1 MPTPAAEPTNG
12 GAGDASVGR
21 FPDFFVV
28 GHHKCG
34 TTALWHSLRAHPQIY
49 MPNLKEPQ
57 FLAEDMRRRFEPPQ
71 GRVLARLLPQT
82 REEYLA
88 LFADAAP
95 EQLAGEASASYLWSR
110 TAATR
115 IAEARP
121 GARMVAILR
130 EPASFLRSLHLQ
142 LYRSHIEDEPDL
154 RKAMSLEAARRRG
167 KHIPRRSHLPQQLQY
182 SGHVSY
188 VEQLERY
195 RAHFPREQ
203 MLALIYDDFRAANE
217 DTVREVLRFLGVDA
231 DGPVEIAD
239 ENTTSRNVRSQQV
252 DDLVDAM
259 HLGRNPAARA
269 TRGAVKTLT
278 SRRLRHGAFRLLR
291 RRYLYTEP
299 PPPDE
304 AFMLDL
310 RRRYKG
316 EVVALSEYLGRDL
329 VSLWGYDKLG

>member
-1 MPTPAAEPTNG
+1 MTTPASSQA
-12 GAGDASVGR
+12 GR

-57 FLAEDMRRRFEPPQ
+57 FLAEDMRRRFDPPQ
-71 GRVLARLLPQT
+71 GRVLARLLPKS

-110 TAATR
+110 TAADN
-115 IAEARP
+115 IAASQP
-121 GARMVAILR
+121 GARMIAILR

-154 RKAMSLEAARRRG
+154 RKAMSLEAKRRRG
-167 KHIPRRSHLPQQLQY
+167 KRIPRRSHLPQQLQY
-182 SGHVSY
+182 SEHVSY

-195 RAHFPREQ
+195 RARFPREQ
-203 MLALIYDDFRAANE
+203 MLVLIYDDFRAENE
-217 DTVREVLRFLGVDA
+217 RTVREVLRFLGVDA

-252 DDLVDAM
+252 DNLLDAV
-259 HLGRNPAARA
+259 HLGRNPAASA
-269 TRGAVKTLT
+269 ARGAVKALT
-278 SRRLRHGAFRLLR
+278 TKSLRRGAFRLLR
-291 RRYLYTEP
+291 QRYLNTEP
-299 PPPDE
+299 PAPDE
-304 AFMLDL
+304 EFMLEL
-310 RRRYKG
+310 RRRYTG

-329 VSLWGYDKLG
+329 LSLWGYDKLG